1 MTLQYARGLR
11 TYRFFETAGD
21 LPGSFWAYR
30 RLLCADQF
38 AEGQVP
44 GDVALINWPGN
55 DYTGGTLIDVPPAE
69 RAQQLAAAKELS
81 LGLLYW
87 LQTEVPRDDGGRGY
101 SELRLRPDIMGTAD
115 GFSQHP
121 YIRESPAHRS
131 AQDHCRARGSCPA
144 PT

>member
-44 GDVALINWPGN
+44 GDVALINWQGN

-69 RAQQLAAAKELS
+69 QAQQ
-81 LGLLYW
+81 
-87 LQTEVPRDDGGRGY
+87 
-101 SELRLRPDIMGTAD
+101 I
-115 GFSQHP
+115 
-121 YIRESPAHRS
+121 
-131 AQDHCRARGSCPA
+131 ARGQGTELGIVVLA
-144 PT
+144 TN